1 MEWEFSSSS
10 RFFRK
15 VNDMRQKQI
24 SDKNLLFLLNMS
36 VSEKICVEQKWSG
49 SGEPA
54 EGAVSIHVFILRFC
68 YFPRIS
74 RR

>member
-10 RFFRK
+10 RLFHK

-36 VSEKICVEQKWSG
+36 VFEKICVEQKWSG
-49 SGEPA
+49 NCEPA
-54 EGAVSIHVFILRFC
+54 EGAVSVHVFILRFC

-74 RR
+74 WR